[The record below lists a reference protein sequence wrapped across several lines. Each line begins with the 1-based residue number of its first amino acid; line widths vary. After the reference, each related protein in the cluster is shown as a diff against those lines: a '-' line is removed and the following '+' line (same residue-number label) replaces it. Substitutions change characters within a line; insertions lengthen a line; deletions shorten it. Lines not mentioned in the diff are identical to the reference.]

1 MKSEAHLPMVKRH
14 ISAALAA
21 LTILTAPAW
30 VQAEEPLAIQI
41 VDALNKAYGVHPG
54 FRANHAKGIVVE
66 GTFEPSP
73 EAAKLSKSP
82 LFASGTLPVTV
93 RFSDASGIPN
103 VPDGARAANPHGMAV
118 KFHLPGG
125 ADADIVINSLKFFPV
140 ATGEEFR
147 DLNLAIAASPPDAP
161 KPTKLDAFLASHPNV
176 RKALAT
182 VSTPASFA
190 DEEYY
195 GIDAFVFTN
204 AEGKKQAV
212 RYIAAPET
220 VVHLDNEEAAKR
232 SPDFLVDELP
242 TRLANGPATFR
253 LKAQL
258 AAPGDPTKD
267 PTQAW
272 PEDRPVVELGVL
284 KITKAVADSAAAQR
298 ALLFLPT
305 RLTDG
310 IEPSDDPLI
319 SLRSGAYA
327 VSFSRRSAAH

>member
-1 MKSEAHLPMVKRH
+1 
-14 ISAALAA
+14 
-21 LTILTAPAW
+21 
-30 VQAEEPLAIQI
+30 
-41 VDALNKAYGVHPG
+41 
-54 FRANHAKGIVVE
+54 
-66 GTFEPSP
+66 
-73 EAAKLSKSP
+73 
-82 LFASGTLPVTV
+82 
-93 RFSDASGIPN
+93 
-103 VPDGARAANPHGMAV
+103 
-118 KFHLPGG
+118 
-125 ADADIVINSLKFFPV
+125 
-140 ATGEEFR
+140 
-147 DLNLAIAASPPDAP
+147 
-161 KPTKLDAFLASHPNV
+161 V

-267 PTQAW
+267 ATQAW